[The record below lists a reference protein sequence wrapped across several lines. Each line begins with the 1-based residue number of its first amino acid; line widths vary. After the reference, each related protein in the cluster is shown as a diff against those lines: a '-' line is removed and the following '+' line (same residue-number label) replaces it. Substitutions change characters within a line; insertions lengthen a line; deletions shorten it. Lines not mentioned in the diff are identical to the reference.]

1 LLAPTNNPLNPPVKK
16 EDTMLSH
23 TARGFTMIELLVVMG
38 ILSALIAV
46 ALPKYSSYRAH
57 AFDSRAEMDL
67 RSVAMAEEAYFLE
80 SEAYVSCSG
89 QACSALPGIQ
99 KLSEGV
105 QLNVTASEGGFIG
118 KSLHPRG
125 SGKTF
130 TWDSAQGGMIK

>member
-1 LLAPTNNPLNPPVKK
+1 MSSPPP
-16 EDTMLSH
+16 
-23 TARGFTMIELLVVMG
+23 RGFTMIELLVVMG

-67 RSVAMAEEAYFLE
+67 RSVALAEEAHFLE
-80 SEAYVSCSG
+80 TEAYLSCSG
-89 QACSALPGIQ
+89 QSCSALPGIQ

-105 QLNVTASEGGFIG
+105 QLTITASETGFIG

-130 TWDSAQGGMIK
+130 TWDSSQGGLVR